1 MQPVSVVI
9 IAKNE
14 AHILAHTLRSIRPLT
29 DDIVVCDTG
38 SNDATIPIAKKNGAT
53 IIEEPWQG
61 FGATK
66 NIANEHAVYDW
77 ILQLDADEAIDE
89 ELIQSINALDL
100 EDEKQVFMI
109 RRKNFFKN
117 KWIRFG
123 EWGKDESIRLFNRN
137 QAFWNTDPVHEK
149 LVIEKDC
156 VVKKL
161 KGSILHKTLQSIQQ
175 YEKKMESY
183 GKMSAEK
190 YLKEGRKGAIYKQ
203 FAAPVFSFISN
214 YFMKLGFLD
223 GREGL
228 ILASMSSTYTRN
240 KYKTLYKLQ
249 RTQNKV

>member
-1 MQPVSVVI
+1 MQPLSVVI

-14 AHILAHTLRSIRPLT
+14 AHIIAQTLQSIRSLT

-53 IIEEPWQG
+53 IIEEEWQG
-61 FGATK
+61 YGTTK
-66 NIANEHAVYDW
+66 NSANGHAVYEW

-89 ELIQSINALDL
+89 ELIQSINEQNLD
-100 EDEKQVFMI
+100 DEQQVFMI
-109 RRKNFFKN
+109 RRKNFFIN

-137 QAFWNTDPVHEK
+137 HAFWNTGPVHEK
-149 LVIEKDC
+149 LILEKECVIH
-156 VVKKL
+156 KL
-161 KGSILHKTLQSIQQ
+161 KGSILHRTFQSMEQ
-175 YEKKMESY
+175 YEKKIESY

-190 YLKEGRKGAIYKQ
+190 YLQEGKKGAVYKQ

-214 YFMKLGFLD
+214 YFLKLGFLD
-223 GREGL
+223 GKEGL
-228 ILASMSSTYTRN
+228 ILASMSSTYTRI

-249 RTQNKV
+249 RAKNKV

>member
-14 AHILAHTLRSIRPLT
+14 AHILAQTLRSIRSLT

-53 IIEEPWQG
+53 TIEEQWQG
-61 FGATK
+61 YGKTK

-89 ELIQSINALDL
+89 ELIQSISALDL
-100 EDEKQVFMI
+100 QDEKQVFSI

-123 EWGKDESIRLFNRN
+123 EWGKDESIHLFNRN
-137 QAFWNTDPVHEK
+137 QASWNTDPVHEK
-149 LVIEKDC
+149 LIIEKDC
-156 VVKKL
+156 VIHRL
-161 KGSILHKTLQSIQQ
+161 KGFILHRTLQSMEQ
-175 YEKKMESY
+175 YEKKIENY
-183 GKMSAEK
+183 GKRSAEK
-190 YLKEGRKGAIYKQ
+190 YLKEGKKGAAYKQ

-214 YFMKLGFLD
+214 YFLKLGFLD

-228 ILASMSSTYTRN
+228 LLASMTSTYTRI